1 MSQIAVTVIRLD
13 TGQPFIASAQVVTN
27 GDGSVSFLL
36 PTGDY
41 AGQNPS
47 GYGLRADGPNT
58 QQYQRATLNGN
69 TVTFYPL
76 AEQGGTVYPPYVYL
90 FAEGTVYPA

>member
-1 MSQIAVTVIRLD
+1 MSLTAVTVIRLD
-13 TGQPFIASAQVVTN
+13 TGQPFIVSAQLMTN

-36 PTGDY
+36 PTGGY
-41 AGQNPS
+41 AGQSPS

-58 QQYQRATLNGN
+58 QQYQRATLSGN

-76 AEQGGTVYPPYVYL
+76 AEQDGTVYPPYVYL
-90 FAEGTVYPA
+90 FAQGTVYPA